1 MKNKLI
7 NVFSDGN
14 IVIPLFIYKNLK
26 KLNLELFDFIF
37 LMYLNNLGDKSL
49 FNPNKYSNDLN
60 VDLKEVM
67 NSIGNLTDKGFIK
80 VEVIKNDKGLMEEV
94 VLLEDFYTKI
104 SLIMMEEVNEEKKE
118 TTNDSEIYSLIE
130 KEFGRTLGSI
140 EFEIIRA
147 WLESNISEELIKEAL
162 KEAVFNGVFNLK
174 YMDTILYEWGKSGV
188 KSVKDVEER
197 RKKRKSPK
205 EKNDDIDMDI
215 VDWNWFDDENE

>member
-26 KLNLELFDFIF
+26 KLNIELFDFIF

-67 NSIGNLTDKGFIK
+67 GSIGNLTDKGFIK

-104 SLIMMEEVNEEKKE
+104 SLIIMEEVNEEKKE

-140 EFEIIRA
+140 EYEIIRA

-197 RKKRKSPK
+197 RKKRKSSK

>member
-7 NVFSDGN
+7 NIFSDGN
-14 IVIPLFIYKNLK
+14 IVVPLFIYKNYK
-26 KLNLELFDFIF
+26 KLNLELFDFVF
-37 LMYLNNLGDKSL
+37 LMYLNTLGDKSL
-49 FNPNKYSNDLN
+49 FNPNKYCQDLN
-60 VDLKEVM
+60 IDLKDTM

-80 VEVIKNDKGLMEEV
+80 VEVLKNEKGLMEEV
-94 VLLEDFYTKI
+94 VLLDDFYNKL
-104 SLIMMEEVNEEKKE
+104 SLIMMNEVNEEKKE
-118 TTNDSEIYSLIE
+118 ATDESEIYSVIE

-140 EFEIIRA
+140 EYEIIRA

-174 YMDTILYEWGKSGV
+174 YMDTILYEWGKAGI

-197 RKKRKSPK
+197 RKKRKSSK
-205 EKNDDIDMDI
+205 EKNEDIDMDI